1 MLTIREL
8 RKSHGGRVLFEEASL
23 QVNYG
28 ERVALVGPNG
38 AGKSTLFSLI
48 LKRDEPD
55 AGSVQRDEWT
65 MLGYLP
71 QEGEAV
77 GEETALDI
85 ATGKAG
91 EIPALEVVL
100 ARLEKAGEVE
110 GAEYLEAHAKHE
122 ALCNPHVEARARK
135 MLKGLG
141 YREEDFDRPAKELS
155 GGWVMRAH
163 LARLLVMEPDLLLL
177 DEPTNHLDLLSLLW
191 LQRYL
196 QTYSGA
202 VLLISHDLE
211 FMDALVE
218 KVFEINNRK
227 IVSYAG
233 NFSES
238 LRQREANYEQ
248 QLAAWKNQQKEITAL
263 QEFADR
269 FRSVSSK
276 AAQAQSKLKQI
287 ERMDKIERPEPPRK
301 PFRFRIP
308 QPPRGGQQAMSLKDV
323 HMSYGDHPVYKGLDL
338 LVERGE
344 RTALVGPNGA
354 GKSTLLKI
362 MAGVV
367 PIQKGICQP
376 GHNSKIGYFS
386 QHRSATLNPDYSVME
401 EVLASNGTLREE
413 DARSMLGSF
422 LFRKDDIH
430 KKTAVLSGGEKTR
443 LNLIKFLVDPPNLLL
458 MDEPTTHLDILTV
471 ESLVLA
477 LEAYE
482 GTLVFISHDVH
493 FIRKLANRILHI
505 NAGTVTAYAGDY
517 DYFLEKSGL
526 LGSERFAL
534 TA

>member
-1 MLTIREL
+1 
-8 RKSHGGRVLFEEASL
+8 
-23 QVNYG
+23 
-28 ERVALVGPNG
+28 
-38 AGKSTLFSLI
+38 
-48 LKRDEPD
+48 
-55 AGSVQRDEWT
+55 
-65 MLGYLP
+65 
-71 QEGEAV
+71 
-77 GEETALDI
+77 
-85 ATGKAG
+85 
-91 EIPALEVVL
+91 
-100 ARLEKAGEVE
+100 
-110 GAEYLEAHAKHE
+110 
-122 ALCNPHVEARARK
+122 
-135 MLKGLG
+135 
-141 YREEDFDRPAKELS
+141 
-155 GGWVMRAH
+155 
-163 LARLLVMEPDLLLL
+163 VMEPDLLLL

-191 LQRYL
+191 LQKYL
-196 QTYSGA
+196 INYSGA

-227 IVSYAG
+227 IVTYTG
-233 NFSES
+233 NYSAAM
-238 LRQREANYEQ
+238 RQRESNYDQ
-248 QLAAWKNQQKEITAL
+248 QAAAFKNQQKEISAL

-287 ERMDKIERPEPPRK
+287 ERMEKIERPEPPRK

-308 QPPRGGQQAMSLKDV
+308 QPPRGGQRAISLEGV
-323 HMSYGDHPVYKGLDL
+323 HMAYGENPVYRGLDL

-362 MAGVV
+362 LAGIV
-367 PIQKGICQP
+367 PIQKGTRQE

-386 QHRSATLNPDYSVME
+386 QHRSAMLNPNNSVID
-401 EVLASNGTLREE
+401 EVMASNGTLREE
-413 DARSMLGSF
+413 DARAIVGSF

-430 KKTAVLSGGEKTR
+430 KKTSVLSGGEKTR

-505 NAGTVTAYAGDY
+505 NAGTVTSYAGGY